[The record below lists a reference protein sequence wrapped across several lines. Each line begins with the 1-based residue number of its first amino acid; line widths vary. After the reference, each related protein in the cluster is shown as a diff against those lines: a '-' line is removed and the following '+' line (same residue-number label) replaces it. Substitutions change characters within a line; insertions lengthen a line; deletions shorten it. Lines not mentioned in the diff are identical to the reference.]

1 MPVAHVLLAL
11 VANAAWAFN
20 FIAGKAGVAHF
31 QPLTFTALRFSI
43 LLLLLLPWL
52 RTAGASGRLF
62 EVAGL
67 MGIVH
72 FGLTFGGLAV
82 AADVSSVAIASQ
94 LYVPMSALLGV
105 WLLGERLD
113 ARRIAG
119 IAIAF
124 GGVMLIGF
132 DPVVFQR
139 PLALLMIAV
148 ASLVLAWCSVRM
160 RGMPNV
166 GVFTM
171 QAWTALA
178 AVLGLWPLALLA
190 EGDPR
195 PALAS
200 ADALQWAAPVYS
212 AIGSSLVGHGIVYW
226 LLQRHAVSRVTP
238 LMLLAPVLAIIF
250 GVLLWGDQ
258 PSWKLL
264 LGGALTLAGV
274 AVINVRG
281 ARRALAKED
290 A

>member
-200 ADALQWAAPVYS
+200 ADALQWAAPTYS

>member
-200 ADALQWAAPVYS
+200 ADALQWAAPTYS

-281 ARRALAKED
+281 ARRALAKEN

>member
-200 ADALQWAAPVYS
+200 ADALQWAAPTYS

-281 ARRALAKED
+281 ARRALAKEG

>member
-72 FGLTFGGLAV
+72 FGLTFGGLGV

-200 ADALQWAAPVYS
+200 ADVLQWAAPTYS